1 MAKRIRIALI
11 AAAMTL
17 LLAMGAAVVNVHAA
31 EGDTSTTTK
40 PTSPTVNKTVKVAD
54 GIKLPNTTFTF
65 TATQYDADTTKDGI
79 QNPDGTTAP
88 AQVKLNEVTV
98 NYNGETSA
106 SDLKKSVA
114 FDLSGITAPG
124 EYTYEVAETNDGAD
138 HWTYSTQKYYMQ
150 VLVKTDMTKSFT
162 ITKEKG
168 DTKNKETGFDFIN
181 SYNKNASLTVTKAV
195 VNPEYEADADYTFT
209 ITFTKGT
216 NANEVPD
223 LTQVEGNSGLT
234 KNNNGTYT
242 FSLKNK
248 GSITINGIPAGT
260 KYTISE
266 ATPSSKNY
274 DSTKIEQTVNGS
286 DTKVTT
292 EALATTK
299 AQVIGEGQ
307 NVAAYTNTYKKVTP
321 TGVIMQIAPF
331 IAMVAIAGGAVALYI
346 VSRRRRDA

>member
-17 LLAMGAAVVNVHAA
+17 LLAMGAAVVGMNVHAA
-31 EGDTSTTTK
+31 EEDTSTATK
-40 PTSPTVNKTVKVAD
+40 PAAPTVNKTVKVAE
-54 GIKLPNTTFTF
+54 GLTLPNTTFTF
-65 TATQYDADTTKDGI
+65 TATQVENADK
-79 QNPDGTTAP
+79 TTAP
-88 AQVKLNEVTV
+88 ARVNLNDVTV
-98 NYNGETSA
+98 NYNGETSTSTLA
-106 SDLKKSVA
+106 KSVS
-114 FDLSGITAPG
+114 FDLSGITLPG
-124 EYTYEVAETNDGAD
+124 EYTYEVAEKNDSATN
-138 HWTYSTQKYYMQ
+138 WTYDAQKYYMQ
-150 VLVKTDMTKSFT
+150 VLVKTDGTKSYT
-162 ITKEKG
+162 ITKTKG
-168 DTKNKETGFDFIN
+168 DIAAANKETGFDFTN
-181 SYNKNASLTVTKAV
+181 AYNKDASLTVTKAV

-234 KNNNGTYT
+234 KNNDGTYT

-274 DSTKIEQTVNGS
+274 DGTKIEQTVNGS

-331 IAMVAIAGGAVALYI
+331 IAMVAIAGGAVALYL
-346 VSRRRRDA
+346 VSRKRREA

>member
-17 LLAMGAAVVNVHAA
+17 LLAMGAAAVNVHAA
-31 EGDTSTTTK
+31 DGDTATTTK
-40 PTSPTVNKTVKVAD
+40 PTSPTVNKSVKVAE
-54 GIKLPNTTFTF
+54 GLTLPNTTFTF
-65 TATQYDADTTKDGI
+65 TATQVENADK
-79 QNPDGTTAP
+79 TTAP
-88 AQVKLNEVTV
+88 AQVNLNDVTV
-98 NYNGETSA
+98 SYNGETSTSNLA
-106 SDLKKSVA
+106 KSVA
-114 FDLSGITAPG
+114 FNLSGITLPG
-124 EYTYEVAETNDGAD
+124 EYTYEVAETNGGAD

-150 VLVKTDMTKSFT
+150 VLVKTDGTKSYT
-162 ITKEKG
+162 ITKTKG
-168 DTKNKETGFDFIN
+168 DTAAANKETGFDFTN
-181 SYNKNASLTVTKAV
+181 AYNKDASLTVTKAV

-209 ITFTKGT
+209 ITFTKGA

-234 KNNNGTYT
+234 KNNDGTYT

-274 DSTKIEQTVNGS
+274 DGTKIEQTVNGS

-331 IAMVAIAGGAVALYI
+331 IAMVAIAGGAVALYL
-346 VSRRRRDA
+346 VSRKRREA